1 MAEILALQKA
11 LISTFNCG
19 RDSLIFS
26 DSQIFINLIN
36 NHLRN
41 LEIAEILN
49 DIYFLSQFFNFI
61 QFNFIL
67 RTANVLA
74 DSVPKKDLGIMTF

>member
-11 LISTFNCG
+11 PISTFNCG
-19 RDSLIFS
+19 RDSLLIFS

-49 DIYFLSQFFNFI
+49 DIYFSSQFFNFI

-67 RTANVLA
+67 RTANV